1 MEFSTSKFLALS
13 VKQQHK
19 VAAKALNFYHEHAH
33 SLVHLK
39 RYNQMALCLA
49 LTPIG
54 TDLTDRKQRYEYHM
68 QLSLDARLPF
78 LANTSEID
86 TLTSQPFGSVDIYL
100 DNLRSA
106 HNVGSIMRSLEAFRL
121 GKLWL
126 SPLTPGPENP
136 KVIKASMGTSSI
148 VPCHRM
154 SQFEKLPTK
163 PLIVIETG
171 PKATPLDTFTF
182 PEACTLVFGNE
193 AYGISASL
201 IEAASDVVCIPLVGG
216 KNSLNVA
223 NTVAIVAAF
232 ISAQQRQLQHT

>member
-1 MEFSTSKFLALS
+1 MEFSQTKFLALNF
-13 VKQQHK
+13 KQQHK

-33 SLVHLK
+33 NLAHLK

-49 LTPIG
+49 LPPIG
-54 TDLTDRKQRYEYHM
+54 TTLAQRQQRYEHHM
-68 QLSLDARLPF
+68 QLSLEERLPS
-78 LANTSEID
+78 LRGTNETD
-86 TLTSQPFGSVDIYL
+86 TLTSQPFGTVDTYL

-126 SPLTPGPENP
+126 SPLTPGPDNP

-148 VPCHRM
+148 VPCHRI

-171 PKATPLDTFTF
+171 PKAVPLEAFTF
-182 PEACTLVFGNE
+182 PTACTLVFGNE
-193 AYGISASL
+193 AYGVSAPL
-201 IEAASDVVCIPLVGG
+201 IEAAHHVVCIPLVGG

-232 ISAQQRQLQHT
+232 ISAQQRQLQHI